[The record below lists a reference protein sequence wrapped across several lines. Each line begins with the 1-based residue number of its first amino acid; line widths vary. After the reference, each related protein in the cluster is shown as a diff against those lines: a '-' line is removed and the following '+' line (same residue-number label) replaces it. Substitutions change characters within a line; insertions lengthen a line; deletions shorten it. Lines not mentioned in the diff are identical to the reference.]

1 MKLLIDENLSPRLAQ
16 RAQQAGIEAYAV
28 IYVGLQ
34 GATDLEV
41 WKYAWKYDLI
51 VVTAN
56 VGDFLSLAST
66 SALHPGVI
74 AFRESGL
81 SREDQW
87 ARLNEAL
94 SFLRERNGGQLLNE
108 VLAVRGEGEL
118 RLLKIPEA

>member
-41 WKYAWKYDLI
+41 WKYAWKDDLI

-56 VGDFLSLAST
+56 VGDFQDYL
-66 SALHPGVI
+66 
-74 AFRESGL
+74 
-81 SREDQW
+81 
-87 ARLNEAL
+87 
-94 SFLRERNGGQLLNE
+94 
-108 VLAVRGEGEL
+108 
-118 RLLKIPEA
+118 